1 MKRLAIAL
9 VALFAAVSAHAQLG
23 VVAGVTSTSTKLEE
37 AYKDIA
43 KTQSVTQYHAG
54 IVYNLNLPLGFS
66 IQPGVIYNMKGAS
79 LNTNLNGVVGMESLK
94 DLDVQVDT
102 KTGYLEVPVRVA
114 WGINVANVIKPF
126 IFAEPFVGY
135 AINTETKTK
144 FKDDLSQQVAQGAA
158 SALGVKLETTNSDAD
173 KWVDRNRINYGL
185 GLGAGITALKRLS
198 LSVKYYW
205 DFGAA
210 FTTSEDG
217 KTSSSISAA
226 AVGKALK
233 DQKCNGIVA
242 SLTLYF

>member
-23 VVAGVTSTSTKLEE
+23 VVAGVTSTSTKLDE

-43 KTQSVTQYHAG
+43 ETQSVTQYHAG
-54 IVYNLNLPLGFS
+54 VVLNLNLPLGFS
-66 IQPGVIYNMKGAS
+66 VQPGIVYNMKGQRLS
-79 LNTNLNGVVGMESLK
+79 DQISGHEVK
-94 DLDVQVDT
+94 IDT
-102 KTGYLEVPVRVA
+102 KTGFLEVPVRVA

-135 AINTETKTK
+135 AITTETKTK
-144 FKDDLSQQVAQGAA
+144 FKDDATQKLVESM
-158 SALGVKLETTNSDAD
+158 LPDGVTLNTTNSDAD